1 MGAISSGLLGL
12 TLLLVLLSTGC
23 LMEERKEAQPYRIAI
38 LQMTEV
44 LDISVQGFKDGMRA
58 LGYEEGKNVVYDYRN
73 ANGDVGK
80 LREHAKYFA
89 DEKFDLIFA
98 LTTIA
103 AITARDASN
112 GTDIP
117 IVFTPVMEPVRSGLV
132 ESIESPGG
140 RVTGV
145 SAMVLASKQLEVL
158 LEAKPDIRTLG
169 LISSFDHMSVVE
181 QLRTAARNSNIA
193 LIEYRVEKV
202 EEIPR
207 AAKAA
212 SEESD
217 AIYVPPDNIV
227 TKDMGSII
235 AAAKEKKIPVMVP
248 LEAGVRMGA
257 LLSYA
262 ADYYEL
268 GKTASEMTDKILKG
282 THPKDIPVEFPIR
295 PTLVINLDT
304 ARVLGLE
311 VPQDMLYRANEVVG
325 G

>member
-1 MGAISSGLLGL
+1 MGL
-12 TLLLVLLSTGC
+12 TLLLVLLTTGC
-23 LMEERKEAQPYRIAI
+23 LMEEKKEVQPYRIAI

-44 LDISVQGFKDGMRA
+44 LDISVQGFKDGMGA

-112 GTDIP
+112 DTP

-145 SAMVLASKQLEVL
+145 SAMVLASKQLEVF

-181 QLRTAARNSNIA
+181 QLRTAAKNSNIA
-193 LIEYRVEKV
+193 LKEYRVEKV
-202 EEIPR
+202 EEIPQ

-212 SEESD
+212 SVESD

-235 AAAKEKKIPVMVP
+235 AAAKEKNIPVMVP

-295 PTLVINLDT
+295 PKLVINLDT
-304 ARVLGLE
+304 AKALGLE
-311 VPQDMLYRANEVVG
+311 VPQELLYRANEVVG